1 LKKQSVIVLAATIVM
16 VLALVLSGCAP
27 STTGPTSTSTV
38 ADRTYN
44 AMNPRGI
51 QQPVQ
56 ISPLAARLDTI
67 KGKVIYI
74 NQGEAD
80 PIIMPAIWERV
91 QKEFPDTTWKYIFTS
106 SFGPP
111 TPEDEVKA
119 TAKAV
124 VRGISW

>member
-1 LKKQSVIVLAATIVM
+1 
-16 VLALVLSGCAP
+16 
-27 STTGPTSTSTV
+27 
-38 ADRTYN
+38 
-44 AMNPRGI
+44 MNPRGI

-56 ISPLAARLDTI
+56 ISALAARLDTI